1 MWGWLSFSTLRE
13 RGITML
19 TRLMRLFAIAEQGF
33 GVPTLF
39 Q

>member
-1 MWGWLSFSTLRE
+1 MWGSLSFSTLRGRE
-13 RGITML
+13 ISML